1 MKVKV
6 AQSCPTLCSPMDC
19 STPDFP
25 VIHCLLSPGVCSNSC
40 SLSWRCHPTISSSAT
55 PFSSCLQSYPASGSF
70 PMSWL
75 FTSSGQSIGVSASAS
90 VLLMNIRGW
99 FPLGFTRGGMF
110 SPTSQTVR
118 QGGEKGLETEFNHQ
132 WPMISSITP
141 MQWSLHKI
149 PKGQSSES
157 FGVCVLGEWC
167 TPNSTDS
174 EAPLRYLF
182 IWLSICIL

>member
-1 MKVKV
+1 MSFPSPRDLPNPMIEYSALVDRYFTTEPSYLGNSV
-6 AQSCPTLCSPMDC
+6 PFSSVTQSCPTLCSPMDC

-90 VLLMNIRGW
+90 VLLMNIRG
-99 FPLGFTRGGMF
+99 
-110 SPTSQTVR
+110 
-118 QGGEKGLETEFNHQ
+118 
-132 WPMISSITP
+132 
-141 MQWSLHKI
+141 
-149 PKGQSSES
+149 
-157 FGVCVLGEWC
+157 
-167 TPNSTDS
+167 
-174 EAPLRYLF
+174 
-182 IWLSICIL
+182 